1 MLWTLIAVL
10 LVVSLAALL
19 ANLGSLVNVLLAVAL
34 VLLVLTLAGGGRRR
48 L

>member
-10 LVVSLAALL
+10 LIVWLL
-19 ANLGSLVNVLLAVAL
+19 GLVANVGSLINILLVVAL
-34 VLLVLTLAGGGRRR
+34 VLLVLNLAGNGRRR